1 MRQNDAYLFS
11 LDDKPQDLYCIDAR
25 FYGNI
30 SRFLNHMC
38 EPNLFAC
45 RVFTTHQDLRF
56 PHIAFFAS
64 ENIVAGEELGSQLVF
79 LNVVSKAVTVVQ
91 SLERFSSGPG
101 KDCFLAPYLVSHK
114 HIAKD
119 RQTEAC
125 SQFDPARTEQRLS
138 FDRRAQGPG
147 PGAVRVATL
156 GSWRMLTLGA
166 EYEDTWA
173 LTPAKSG
180 RPPGQ
185 AAKGE
190 PGPEEGED
198 SGAEE
203 PGEPSWKAADAN
215 TVRGYDTVLEMDGL
229 SSAGRR
235 DGVRQLVRKHGILN
249 STPWARGMAR
259 FAEDLPTR
267 YGGGAGGG
275 GRGGPGAGRGGARGG
290 GGGGAPGGQRVYKQ
304 SMAQRART
312 MAIYNPNPVKQNCF
326 TVNRSLFIFREDNLI
341 RKYAKRIT
349 EWPYPSR
356 AGAHS
361 SDKTPMSERLDDTE
375 PYFIG
380 IFCFEA
386 AIKIIAL
393 GFAFHK
399 GSYLRN
405 GWNVMDFV
413 VVLTGLASGFCGFMS
428 CLSTTL
434 VQTEISQQLL
444 DRLPWKLIYQEDAAT
459 AEALA
464 TSSSSPPPL
473 HLVFSPSRLS
483 GEALCLFT
491 LPSPHIPG
499 NNVDIRMTCFQD
511 LDCSSILAE
520 ILAKVGSDFDLRTL
534 RAVRVLRPLK
544 LVSGIPSLQV
554 VLKSIMKAMVPLLQ
568 IGLLLFFAI
577 VMFAI
582 IGVEFYMG
590 KFHTTCFRK
599 DTGERAADWPCG
611 LEPPARMCPNGT
623 ECREYWTGPNFG
635 ITNFDNILFAVL
647 TVFQCITMEGWV
659 DILYSTNDVAGNTWN
674 WLYFIPLIII
684 GSFFMLNLVLGVLS
698 GEFAKERERVEKRQE
713 FLKLRRQQ
721 QIERELTGYLEWICK
736 AEEVLLEEED
746 EIAEEKSP
754 LDGAWYKR
762 KQNLPVLKRNKAK
775 KGKNDLIGAE
785 EGEDPFADISSVAP
799 PGSPFGRASV
809 KSSGKMDSSS
819 YFRRK
824 EKRIRFFIRRMVK
837 AQSFY
842 WIVLCLVGLNT
853 LCVAIVHYDQPKW
866 LTKALYTAEF
876 VFLGLF
882 LTEMTL
888 KMYGLGARNYFHS
901 SFNCFDF
908 GVIVG
913 SICEVIWDMIKP
925 GASFGISVLR
935 ALRLLRIFKVTKYW
949 NSLRNLVVS
958 LLNSMKSIISLLF
971 LLFLFIVVFALLG
984 MQLFGGQFN
993 FEDETPTTNFDTFPA
1008 AILTVFQILTGED
1021 WNAVMYHG
1029 IESQGGVRRGM
1040 FSSVYFIVL
1049 TLFGN
1054 YTLLNV
1060 FLAIAVDNLAN
1071 AQELTKDEEEQEEA
1085 ANKKLALQKALE
1097 VKEVSPMSAANISIA
1112 AKEQQRTAKTM
1123 SVWEQRTN
1131 QLRRHNMRASSEAL
1145 FNELDPEERRR
1156 LSSALHLH
1164 PDMKTHLDRPLVV
1177 EARDSEKPSR
1187 PPEGG
1192 WEEAGD
1198 SQQDGLGDNFHTH
1211 SRKHHRHRDKNG
1223 EGREGGDGRG
1233 GRHHIHHS
1241 RSRDHN
1247 ADSAQT
1253 KERTGDRSHSR
1264 DGGQG
1269 HRHQHQ
1275 AGSPE
1280 EETNDVRGG
1289 GEERGHRHHHSHRP
1303 PKEGNGMIAN
1313 GAQGERR
1320 GKGGGGDSNGERK
1333 ARSSRMVRAQS
1344 TLDGEDCNRNKNGT
1358 KGYRERQPDAE
1369 EDGLASSPLQ
1379 PMRSSLSLGEK
1390 QEDADNQ
1397 KNSTRASQAGLNSNA
1412 IHIPVTITA
1421 PPGETTIIP
1430 MNNIDCDN
1438 FQLSEEK
1445 KDLEEEEAANGPRQI
1460 LPYSSM
1466 FVFGQTNPVEYIVN
1480 PDNPYSCGC
1489 GVLWLCHY
1497 VVNLRYFEMCI
1508 LVVITMSSIALA
1520 AEDPVQT
1527 NAPHNNVLKYLDYVF
1542 TGVFTFEMVIKYITQ
1557 TNCILNLN
1565 RGTTGKDINTIKSL
1579 RVLRVLRP
1587 LKTIKRL
1594 PKLKAVFDCVV
1605 NSLKNV
1611 LNILIVYILFMF
1623 IFAVIAV
1630 QLFKGKFFYCTDE
1643 SKSLEKDCRGQFL
1656 EYDRDDVTAQVREWK
1671 KYDFHYDNV
1680 LWAFLT
1686 LFTVSTGEGWPM
1698 VLKHSVDATY
1708 EDQGPNPGFRMETSI
1723 FYVVYFVVF
1732 PFFFVNI
1739 FVALII
1745 ITFQEQGDKA
1755 MSECSLEKNERA
1767 CIDFAINAKPLT
1779 RYMPENKQSF
1789 QYKMWKFV
1797 VSPPFE
1803 YAIMT
1808 LIALNTVVLM
1818 MKFYGAPYLYEA
1830 MLKYLNIVFTALFT
1844 LECILKI
1851 IAFGPLNYLKAAW
1864 NVFDFVTVLG
1874 SITDILVTEIKDKMI
1889 NLSFLRLFRAARLI
1903 KLLRQ
1908 GYTIRI
1914 LLWTFVQSFK
1924 ALPYVCLLIAMLF
1937 FIYAIIGMQVFG
1949 NIELIDDNAINHH
1962 NNFQTFFQALTLLFR
1977 SATGEAWH
1985 EIMLACLSDR
1995 PCDKLSGNTGNE
2007 CGSDFAYFYFVSFI
2021 FLCSFLM
2028 LNLFVAV
2035 IMDNFEYLTRDASIL
2050 GPHHLDEFIRV
2061 WAEYDPAACGR
2072 ICYQDMYK
2080 LLRFIS
2086 PPLGLGKKCP
2096 NRVAYKWESVMQLN
2110 NPQVVPVGT
2119 AYLLACSLNR
2129 LVKMNMPI
2137 ADDNTVQFTSTL
2149 MALIRTALEIKL
2161 ASGVLAQ
2168 RLCDADLKREIN
2180 RVWPNLSQK
2189 TVDLLVTPHKYNE
2202 LTVGK
2207 VYAALMI
2214 FDYYKQNRAK
2224 RLQQQ
2229 NSSVGPQSK
2238 LGALFRPVLPLTHI
2252 LEVEPPIS
2260 SPKHPFPPLHEQEA
2274 KLEALP
2280 TTNTTT
2286 TTTSVNR
2293 DTILN
2298 QRSAIKHSQSGDV
2311 SQSAQRPKGRRKLQ
2325 RGQSEDVPY
2334 STRPQEQVELKQVE
2348 NISDTEAYPSLEGHC
2363 KAASLP
2369 RLNAEYYP
2377 IVDLSPIRRS
2387 ASSLTQQR
2395 HQEVGLREYDLERP
2409 GLAQSSTG
2417 PGQVQGQDRAHHHH
2431 HHHRCHRRR
2440 DKDKDKKQKSLDR
2453 AGSVQPSST
2462 VGSFTDPS
2470 AEGLSRERARE
2481 RDRSRPHERRHH
2493 SSAGE
2498 KQRYYSC
2505 ERYGSREQCHT
2516 KSAGPSRSTS
2526 PGEGQDT
2533 GLLKQHGSSVL
2544 KAGPGTLPSGSSTP
2558 GRGRRQL
2565 PQTPL
2570 TPRPAVAYKTAN
2582 SSPLPSSAS
2591 TATTGHQTRFSRGLS
2606 EHDRL
2611 VGGYDESPIPVT
2623 RIGSDPNLNRQP
2635 QAASQQ
2641 ALLEEA
2647 EDFQDNVSSHGGG
2660 RSARTTAS
2668 TTASASHGTAAAP
2681 VTVPTTQGRAGVV
2694 PNGYHFTLGVN
2705 SASGPGSRATGSLRE
2720 REEEDCAVQCE
2731 KLHHLHYTHTAGSL
2745 RPVHLPN

>member
-1 MRQNDAYLFS
+1 
-11 LDDKPQDLYCIDAR
+11 
-25 FYGNI
+25 
-30 SRFLNHMC
+30 
-38 EPNLFAC
+38 
-45 RVFTTHQDLRF
+45 
-56 PHIAFFAS
+56 
-64 ENIVAGEELGSQLVF
+64 
-79 LNVVSKAVTVVQ
+79 
-91 SLERFSSGPG
+91 
-101 KDCFLAPYLVSHK
+101 
-114 HIAKD
+114 
-119 RQTEAC
+119 
-125 SQFDPARTEQRLS
+125 
-138 FDRRAQGPG
+138 
-147 PGAVRVATL
+147 
-156 GSWRMLTLGA
+156 
-166 EYEDTWA
+166 
-173 LTPAKSG
+173 
-180 RPPGQ
+180 
-185 AAKGE
+185 
-190 PGPEEGED
+190 
-198 SGAEE
+198 
-203 PGEPSWKAADAN
+203 
-215 TVRGYDTVLEMDGL
+215 
-229 SSAGRR
+229 
-235 DGVRQLVRKHGILN
+235 
-249 STPWARGMAR
+249 MAR
-259 FAEDLPTR
+259 FSEDLPSR

-275 GRGGPGAGRGGARGG
+275 GGRGGGPGAGRGGARGG
-290 GGGGAPGGQRVYKQ
+290 GAPGGQRMYKQ

-326 TVNRSLFIFREDNLI
+326 TVNRSLFIFREDNAI
-341 RKYAKRIT
+341 RKCAKRIT
-349 EWPYPSR
+349 EWPPFEYMILATIIANCIVLALEQHLP
-356 AGAHS
+356 A

-413 VVLTGLASGFCGFMS
+413 VVLTG
-428 CLSTTL
+428 
-434 VQTEISQQLL
+434 I
-444 DRLPWKLIYQEDAAT
+444 
-459 AEALA
+459 LA
-464 TSSSSPPPL
+464 T
-473 HLVFSPSRLS
+473 
-483 GEALCLFT
+483 
-491 LPSPHIPG
+491 
-499 NNVDIRMTCFQD
+499 
-511 LDCSSILAE
+511 
-520 ILAKVGSDFDLRTL
+520 VGSDFDLRTL

-590 KFHTTCFRK
+590 KFHTTCFRI
-599 DTGERAADWPCG
+599 DTGEEAADWPCG
-611 LEPPARMCPNGT
+611 VEPPARLCPNGT
-623 ECREYWTGPNFG
+623 VCREYWTGPNFG

-659 DILYSTNDVAGNTWN
+659 EILYSTNDVAGNTWN

-762 KQNLPVLKRNKAK
+762 KQNIPVMKRNKVK
-775 KGKNDLIGAE
+775 KGKSDLIGAE

-819 YFRRK
+819 YFKRK

-853 LCVAIVHYDQPKW
+853 LCVAIVHYDQPEW
-866 LTKALYTAEF
+866 LTRALYTAEF

-882 LTEMTL
+882 LSEMTL

-913 SICEVIWDMIKP
+913 SIFEVIWDMIKP

-993 FEDETPTTNFDTFPA
+993 FEKETPTTNFDTFPA

-1097 VKEVSPMSAANISIA
+1097 VKEVSPLSAANISIA
-1112 AKEQQRTAKTM
+1112 AFVKQNRDSISRRSSINSIQSPKEQQRGAKTM
-1123 SVWEQRTN
+1123 SIWEQRTN
-1131 QLRRHNMRASSEAL
+1131 QLRRHNMRASTEAL
-1145 FNELDPEERRR
+1145 FNELDPEERLRV
-1156 LSSALHLH
+1156 SSALHLH

-1177 EARDSEKPSR
+1177 DAMNGDMPARS
-1187 PPEGG
+1187 PEGTREDVCDPRHEG
-1192 WEEAGD
+1192 VAE
-1198 SQQDGLGDNFHTH
+1198 SHHSH
-1211 SRKHHRHRDKNG
+1211 SRRHHHHRDRN
-1223 EGREGGDGRG
+1223 GDGGNGRS
-1233 GRHHIHHS
+1233 GRHHTHHS
-1241 RSRDHN
+1241 RSKDHN
-1247 ADSAQT
+1247 SAHI
-1253 KERTGDRSHSR
+1253 KE
-1264 DGGQG
+1264 
-1269 HRHQHQ
+1269 

-1280 EETNDVRGG
+1280 DESNDARAA
-1289 GEERGHRHHHSHRP
+1289 GEERRHRHHHSHRP
-1303 PKEGNGMIAN
+1303 SKEGNGMLLN
-1313 GAQGERR
+1313 GERR
-1320 GKGGGGDSNGERK
+1320 SKAGGDSNGERNQYREENK
-1333 ARSSRMVRAQS
+1333 
-1344 TLDGEDCNRNKNGT
+1344 RNKNGHR
-1358 KGYRERQPDAE
+1358 GHRDSDAE
-1369 EDGLASSPLQ
+1369 EGLTSSPLH
-1379 PMRSSLSLGEK
+1379 PRCSILSLGDK
-1390 QEDADNQ
+1390 QEDVDNQ
-1397 KNSTRASQAGLNSNA
+1397 KNSSRASQAGLNSST
-1412 IHIPVTITA
+1412 IRIPVTITA
-1421 PPGETTIIP
+1421 PPGETTVIP

-1438 FQLSEEK
+1438 LQLEK
-1445 KDLEEEEAANGPRQI
+1445 KDLEEQEEDANRPRQI

-1466 FVFGQTNPVEYIVN
+1466 FVFGQTNPVRR
-1480 PDNPYSCGC
+1480 
-1489 GVLWLCHY
+1489 LCHY

-1508 LVVITMSSIALA
+1508 LLVITMSSIALA
-1520 AEDPVQT
+1520 AEDPVQA
-1527 NAPHNNVLKYLDYVF
+1527 NAPRNNVLKYLDYVF
-1542 TGVFTFEMVIKYITQ
+1542 TGVFTFEMVIKMIDLGLLLHPGSYFRDLW
-1557 TNCILNLN
+1557 NILDFIVVSGALVAFACS
-1565 RGTTGKDINTIKSL
+1565 GTKGKDINTIKSL

-1643 SKSLEKDCRGQFL
+1643 SKGLEKDCRGQFL
-1656 EYDRDDVTAQVREWK
+1656 EYDKDDVAAQPREWK
-1671 KYDFHYDNV
+1671 KYEFHYDNV

-1686 LFTVSTGEGWPM
+1686 LFTVSTGEGWPL

-1708 EDQGPNPGFRMETSI
+1708 EDQGPSPGYRMETSI

-1779 RYMPENKQSF
+1779 RYMPENKESF

-1818 MKFYGAPYLYEA
+1818 MKFYGAPDLYES
-1830 MLKYLNIVFTALFT
+1830 MLKYLNILFTALFT

-1949 NIELIDDNAINHH
+1949 NIELNEDTAINHH

-1985 EIMLACLSDR
+1985 EIMLACLSNR
-1995 PCDKLSGNTGNE
+1995 SCDKLSGTPGKE

-2072 ICYQDMYK
+2072 MTYRNMYEMLRDM
-2080 LLRFIS
+2080 S

-2096 NRVAYKWESVMQLN
+2096 PRVAYK
-2110 NPQVVPVGT
+2110 
-2119 AYLLACSLNR
+2119 R
-2129 LVKMNMPI
+2129 LVRMNMPI
-2137 ADDNTVQFTSTL
+2137 AEDNTVHFTSTL

-2168 RLCDADLKREIN
+2168 HLCDIDLKRELN
-2180 RVWPNLSQK
+2180 RVWPSLSQK

-2229 NSSVGPQSK
+2229 HPGGPQSK

-2252 LEVEPPIS
+2252 PEVEPPS
-2260 SPKHPFPPLHEQEA
+2260 PSPKQPSPPRIEPDPRIKESDTTA
-2274 KLEALP
+2274 T
-2280 TTNTTT
+2280 TTNA
-2286 TTTSVNR
+2286 SSLMVNKETLAR
-2293 DTILN
+2293 PN
-2298 QRSAIKHSQSGDV
+2298 QRTAMKHSQSGDV
-2311 SQSAQRPKGRRKLQ
+2311 LQSAQKPKGRRKLQ

-2334 STRPQEQVELKQVE
+2334 SRPQEVVEMKPVE
-2348 NISDTEAYPSLEGHC
+2348 NVSDNEAYPTMDGHC
-2363 KAASLP
+2363 RAASLP
-2369 RLNAEYYP
+2369 RLNAEYYRSHPRHAPGTHLAP
-2377 IVDLSPIRRS
+2377 IVDLSPIKRS
-2387 ASSLTQQR
+2387 ASSLTPQN
-2395 HQEVGLREYDLERP
+2395 HLEGGLSDYNLLRP
-2409 GLAQSSTG
+2409 GTALSPAGS
-2417 PGQVQGQDRAHHHH
+2417 GQVQDRGHHHH
-2431 HHHRCHRRR
+2431 HHHRCRRR
-2440 DKDKDKKQKSLDR
+2440 EKDKKQRSLDG
-2453 AGSVQPSST
+2453 AASVQPSST

-2470 AEGLSRERARE
+2470 AEGLTRERARE

-2498 KQRYYSC
+2498 KHRYYSC
-2505 ERYGSREQCHT
+2505 ERYGSREQCHA

-2526 PGEGQDT
+2526 PGEGPDAGYHRQP
-2533 GLLKQHGSSVL
+2533 GSTVVKLSS
-2544 KAGPGTLPSGSSTP
+2544 SGVTP
-2558 GRGRRQL
+2558 GRSRRQL

-2570 TPRPAVAYKTAN
+2570 TPRPAVTYKTAN
-2582 SSPLPSSAS
+2582 SSPISSS
-2591 TATTGHQTRFSRGLS
+2591 TSAAMLGHQTRFSHGLS
-2606 EHDRL
+2606 EHERL
-2611 VGGYDESPIPVT
+2611 HGCSDESPIPVT
-2623 RIGSDPNLNRQP
+2623 RIGSDPNLNRHP
-2635 QAASQQ
+2635 QGTQQ
-2641 ALLEEA
+2641 AQVEET
-2647 EDFQDNVSSHGGG
+2647 EDFHDAVSSHTDGL
-2660 RSARTTAS
+2660 SARGVAAS
-2668 TTASASHGTAAAP
+2668 TSSASHATAAVPA
-2681 VTVPTTQGRAGVV
+2681 TVPTTQGWAGVV
-2694 PNGYHFTLGVN
+2694 PNGYHFALGVN
-2705 SASGPGSRATGSLRE
+2705 SASAGRGTGSLRE
-2720 REEEDCAVQCE
+2720 RDEEDWC
-2731 KLHHLHYTHTAGSL
+2731 
-2745 RPVHLPN
+2745 

>member
-1 MRQNDAYLFS
+1 MILATIIAN
-11 LDDKPQDLYCIDAR
+11 CIVLA
-25 FYGNI
+25 
-30 SRFLNHMC
+30 
-38 EPNLFAC
+38 
-45 RVFTTHQDLRF
+45 
-56 PHIAFFAS
+56 
-64 ENIVAGEELGSQLVF
+64 
-79 LNVVSKAVTVVQ
+79 
-91 SLERFSSGPG
+91 LEQH
-101 KDCFLAPYLVSHK
+101 L
-114 HIAKD
+114 
-119 RQTEAC
+119 
-125 SQFDPARTEQRLS
+125 PA
-138 FDRRAQGPG
+138 
-147 PGAVRVATL
+147 
-156 GSWRMLTLGA
+156 
-166 EYEDTWA
+166 
-173 LTPAKSG
+173 
-180 RPPGQ
+180 
-185 AAKGE
+185 
-190 PGPEEGED
+190 
-198 SGAEE
+198 
-203 PGEPSWKAADAN
+203 N
-215 TVRGYDTVLEMDGL
+215 
-229 SSAGRR
+229 
-235 DGVRQLVRKHGILN
+235 
-249 STPWARGMAR
+249 
-259 FAEDLPTR
+259 
-267 YGGGAGGG
+267 
-275 GRGGPGAGRGGARGG
+275 
-290 GGGGAPGGQRVYKQ
+290 
-304 SMAQRART
+304 
-312 MAIYNPNPVKQNCF
+312 
-326 TVNRSLFIFREDNLI
+326 
-341 RKYAKRIT
+341 
-349 EWPYPSR
+349 
-356 AGAHS
+356 
-361 SDKTPMSERLDDTE
+361 DKTPMSERLDDTE

-413 VVLTGLASGFCGFMS
+413 VVLTG
-428 CLSTTL
+428 
-434 VQTEISQQLL
+434 I
-444 DRLPWKLIYQEDAAT
+444 
-459 AEALA
+459 LA
-464 TSSSSPPPL
+464 T
-473 HLVFSPSRLS
+473 
-483 GEALCLFT
+483 
-491 LPSPHIPG
+491 
-499 NNVDIRMTCFQD
+499 
-511 LDCSSILAE
+511 
-520 ILAKVGSDFDLRTL
+520 VGADFDLRTL

-590 KFHTTCFRK
+590 KFHTTCFRI
-599 DTGERAADWPCG
+599 DTGEKSADWPCG
-611 LEPPARMCPNGT
+611 LEPPARTCPNGT
-623 ECREYWTGPNFG
+623 ICREYWTGPNFG

-659 DILYSTNDVAGNTWN
+659 DILYNTNDVAGNAWN

-746 EIAEEKSP
+746 EIAEDKSP

-762 KQNLPVLKRNKAK
+762 KQNLPVLKRGKAK

-785 EGEDPFADISSVAP
+785 EGEDPFADISSVPP

-824 EKRIRFFIRRMVK
+824 EKRTRFFIRRMVK

-842 WIVLCLVGLNT
+842 WIVLCVVGLNT
-853 LCVAIVHYDQPKW
+853 LCVAIVHYDQPEW
-866 LTKALYTAEF
+866 LTRALYAAEF

-882 LTEMTL
+882 LTEMSL
-888 KMYGLGARNYFHS
+888 KMYGLGVRNYFHS

-913 SICEVIWDMIKP
+913 SIFEVIWDMIKP

-984 MQLFGGQFN
+984 MQLFGGHFN

-1029 IESQGGVRRGM
+1029 IESQGGVRCGM
-1040 FSSVYFIVL
+1040 YSSVYFIVL

-1097 VKEVSPMSAANISIA
+1097 VKEVSPMSAANISISA
-1112 AKEQQRTAKTM
+1112 FVKQNRDAISRRSSINSIQSPKEQQRSAKSM

-1131 QLRRHNMRASSEAL
+1131 QLRRHNIRSSSEAL
-1145 FNELDPEERRR
+1145 FNELDPEERLRMTT
-1156 LSSALHLH
+1156 ALHLH

-1177 EARDSEKPSR
+1177 EARDGEKPGK
-1187 PPEGG
+1187 PPDGG
-1192 WEEAGD
+1192 QEEVGD
-1198 SQQDGLGDNFHTH
+1198 VLVDNFHTH
-1211 SRKHHRHRDKNG
+1211 SRKHYRHRDKNG
-1223 EGREGGDGRG
+1223 ESREGGDGERG
-1233 GRHHIHHS
+1233 ERHHTHHS
-1241 RSRDHN
+1241 RSRDPN
-1247 ADSAQT
+1247 GNGNQA
-1253 KERTGDRSHSR
+1253 KERRGERSHSR
-1264 DGGQG
+1264 ERGQG
-1269 HRHQHQ
+1269 HRHHHQ
-1275 AGSPE
+1275 GGSPE
-1280 EETNDVRGG
+1280 EEAQGIR
-1289 GEERGHRHHHSHRP
+1289 GEEKGHRHHHSHRTT
-1303 PKEGNGMIAN
+1303 KEGNGIIVN
-1313 GAQGERR
+1313 GAQGEHRVK
-1320 GKGGGGDSNGERK
+1320 GGGGGGDSNGERK
-1333 ARSSRMVRAQS
+1333 ARCSRMIRAQS
-1344 TLDGEDCNRNKNGT
+1344 TLDGDDCKRSKNGT
-1358 KGYRERQPDAE
+1358 KNHWDRHPDAE
-1369 EDGLASSPLQ
+1369 ELGLATSPLQ
-1379 PMRSSLSLGEK
+1379 PMRSSMSLGDK

-1438 FQLSEEK
+1438 FQLNDEK
-1445 KDLEEEEAANGPRQI
+1445 KDLEEEEEEAANGPREM

-1466 FVFGQTNPVEYIVN
+1466 FIFGVTNPVRR
-1480 PDNPYSCGC
+1480 
-1489 GVLWLCHY
+1489 LCHY

-1508 LVVITMSSIALA
+1508 LMVITMSSIALA
-1520 AEDPVQT
+1520 AEDPVQA
-1527 NAPHNNVLKYLDYVF
+1527 NAPRNQVLKYLDYVF
-1542 TGVFTFEMVIKYITQ
+1542 TGVFTFEMVIKMIDLGLLLHPGSYFRDLW
-1557 TNCILNLN
+1557 NILDFIVVSGALVAFACS
-1565 RGTTGKDINTIKSL
+1565 GTKGKDINTIKSL

-1611 LNILIVYILFMF
+1611 LNILIVYMLFMF

-1643 SKSLEKDCRGQFL
+1643 SKALEKDCRGQFL
-1656 EYDRDDVTAQVREWK
+1656 DYDKDDVAAKPREWK
-1671 KYDFHYDNV
+1671 KYEFHYDNV

-1818 MKFYGAPYLYEA
+1818 MKFYGAPDLYES
-1830 MLKYLNIVFTALFT
+1830 MLKYLNILFTALFT
-1844 LECILKI
+1844 LECILKM

-1874 SITDILVTEIKDKMI
+1874 SITDIVVTEVKDKMI

-1949 NIELIDDNAINHH
+1949 NIELNEDTAIYHH

-1985 EIMLACLSDR
+1985 EIMLACLSNR
-1995 PCDKLSGNTGNE
+1995 RCDSLSGTVGKE

-2061 WAEYDPAACGR
+2061 WAEYDPSACGR
-2072 ICYQDMYK
+2072 MNYRDMYEM
-2080 LLRFIS
+2080 LRDMS

-2096 NRVAYKWESVMQLN
+2096 PRVAYK
-2110 NPQVVPVGT
+2110 
-2119 AYLLACSLNR
+2119 R
-2129 LVKMNMPI
+2129 LVRMNMPI
-2137 ADDNTVQFTSTL
+2137 AEDNTVHFTSTL

-2168 RLCDADLKREIN
+2168 HLCDADLKREIK
-2180 RVWPNLSQK
+2180 RVWPSLPQK
-2189 TVDLLVTPHKYNE
+2189 TVDLLVTPPKYNE

-2229 NSSVGPQSK
+2229 NTSGGPQSK

-2252 LEVEPPIS
+2252 LEVQPPVS
-2260 SPKHPFPPLHEQEA
+2260 SPKQPPTTQPEPEV
-2274 KLEALP
+2274 KLVALP
-2280 TTNTTT
+2280 STSLTA
-2286 TTTSVNR
+2286 TTSATR

-2298 QRSAIKHSQSGDV
+2298 QRSGIKHSQSGDV
-2311 SQSAQRPKGRRKLQ
+2311 SQAAQRPKGRRKLQ

-2334 STRPQEQVELKQVE
+2334 STRPQELVELKQVE
-2348 NISDTEAYPSLEGHC
+2348 NISDSEGYPSLEGHSR
-2363 KAASLP
+2363 AASLP

-2387 ASSLTQQR
+2387 ASSLTQQ
-2395 HQEVGLREYDLERP
+2395 HHHEGGLREYNLDRI
-2409 GLAQSSTG
+2409 GQSTTG
-2417 PGQVQGQDRAHHHH
+2417 PGQFQGQDRAHHHH

-2453 AGSVQPSST
+2453 AASVQPSST
-2462 VGSFTDPS
+2462 VDSFTDPS

-2505 ERYGSREQCHT
+2505 ERYGSGEQCHA

-2526 PGEGQDT
+2526 PGEGQ
-2533 GLLKQHGSSVL
+2533 HGSTVGKS
-2544 KAGPGTLPSGSSTP
+2544 GPVTLPSGSSTP
-2558 GRGRRQL
+2558 GRSRRQL

-2570 TPRPAVAYKTAN
+2570 TPRPAVAYKTAY
-2582 SSPLPSSAS
+2582 SSPFQSGAS
-2591 TATTGHQTRFSRGLS
+2591 TSTTGHQTRFSRGLS

-2611 VGGYDESPIPVT
+2611 LGGLEESQLPIT
-2623 RIGSDPNLNRQP
+2623 RIGSDPNLTRQ
-2635 QAASQQ
+2635 QHAASQQ
-2641 ALLEEA
+2641 AGDS
-2647 EDFQDNVSSHGGG
+2647 EDFQDTVSSFEGG

-2668 TTASASHGTAAAP
+2668 TTASASQGTAATP
-2681 VTVPTTQGRAGVV
+2681 VTASAMQGRAGPV

-2705 SASGPGSRATGSLRE
+2705 SASGPGGRGTGSLRE
-2720 REEEDCAVQCE
+2720 RDEDDWC
-2731 KLHHLHYTHTAGSL
+2731 
-2745 RPVHLPN
+2745 

>member
-1 MRQNDAYLFS
+1 
-11 LDDKPQDLYCIDAR
+11 
-25 FYGNI
+25 
-30 SRFLNHMC
+30 
-38 EPNLFAC
+38 
-45 RVFTTHQDLRF
+45 
-56 PHIAFFAS
+56 
-64 ENIVAGEELGSQLVF
+64 
-79 LNVVSKAVTVVQ
+79 
-91 SLERFSSGPG
+91 
-101 KDCFLAPYLVSHK
+101 
-114 HIAKD
+114 
-119 RQTEAC
+119 
-125 SQFDPARTEQRLS
+125 
-138 FDRRAQGPG
+138 
-147 PGAVRVATL
+147 
-156 GSWRMLTLGA
+156 
-166 EYEDTWA
+166 
-173 LTPAKSG
+173 
-180 RPPGQ
+180 
-185 AAKGE
+185 
-190 PGPEEGED
+190 
-198 SGAEE
+198 
-203 PGEPSWKAADAN
+203 
-215 TVRGYDTVLEMDGL
+215 
-229 SSAGRR
+229 
-235 DGVRQLVRKHGILN
+235 
-249 STPWARGMAR
+249 MAR
-259 FAEDLPTR
+259 FADDLPTR
-267 YGGGAGGG
+267 YGGSAGGG
-275 GRGGPGAGRGGARGG
+275 GRGAPGAGRGGARGG
-290 GGGGAPGGQRVYKQ
+290 GGGGQRMYKQ

-312 MAIYNPNPVKQNCF
+312 MAIYNPNPVKQNCL

-349 EWPYPSR
+349 EWPPFEYMILATIIANCIVLALEQHLP
-356 AGAHS
+356 AN
-361 SDKTPMSERLDDTE
+361 DKTPMSERLDDTE

-413 VVLTGLASGFCGFMS
+413 VVLTG
-428 CLSTTL
+428 
-434 VQTEISQQLL
+434 I
-444 DRLPWKLIYQEDAAT
+444 
-459 AEALA
+459 LA
-464 TSSSSPPPL
+464 T
-473 HLVFSPSRLS
+473 
-483 GEALCLFT
+483 
-491 LPSPHIPG
+491 
-499 NNVDIRMTCFQD
+499 
-511 LDCSSILAE
+511 
-520 ILAKVGSDFDLRTL
+520 VGSDFDLRTL

-590 KFHTTCFRK
+590 KFHQSCFK
-599 DTGERAADWPCG
+599 PGDPVAERVVDWPCG
-611 LEPPARMCPNGT
+611 SESPARTCPNGT
-623 ECREYWTGPNFG
+623 VCQEYWTGPNFG

-659 DILYSTNDVAGNTWN
+659 DILYSTNDAVGNNWN

-746 EIAEEKSP
+746 EIAEEKAP
-754 LDGAWYKR
+754 MDGAWYKR
-762 KQNLPVLKRNKAK
+762 KQNLSVLKRGKIK

-785 EGEDPFADISSVAP
+785 EGDDPFADMSSVVP

-809 KSSGKMDSSS
+809 KSGGKMDSSS

-824 EKRIRFFIRRMVK
+824 EKRFRFFIRRMVK

-853 LCVAIVHYDQPKW
+853 LCVAIVHYDQPDW
-866 LTKALYTAEF
+866 LTRALYTAEL

-888 KMYGLGARNYFHS
+888 KMYGLGVRNYFHS

-913 SICEVIWDMIKP
+913 SIFEVIWDMIKP

-1040 FSSVYFIVL
+1040 YSSIYFIVL

-1112 AKEQQRTAKTM
+1112 AFVKQNRDALSRRSSVTSIQSPKEQQRSAKTM

-1131 QLRRHNMRASSEAL
+1131 QLRKHNMKTSTEAL
-1145 FNELDPEERRR
+1145 FNELDPDE
-1156 LSSALHLH
+1156 LLAASSALHLH
-1164 PDMKTHLDRPLVV
+1164 PDMKTHTDRPLVL
-1177 EARDSEKPSR
+1177 E
-1187 PPEGG
+1187 
-1192 WEEAGD
+1192 
-1198 SQQDGLGDNFHTH
+1198 
-1211 SRKHHRHRDKNG
+1211 DKNG
-1223 EGREGGDGRG
+1223 DQPRAGAPEEAAAPGVRDSFHSRRRHHHRDRNGDGGDGQGVR
-1233 GRHHIHHS
+1233 RHSHHG
-1241 RSRDHN
+1241 RSREHN
-1247 ADSAQT
+1247 ADAAQDR
-1253 KERTGDRSHSR
+1253 ERLRPQT
-1264 DGGQG
+1264 
-1269 HRHQHQ
+1269 
-1275 AGSPE
+1275 GSPE
-1280 EETNDVRGG
+1280 
-1289 GEERGHRHHHSHRP
+1289 EERGHRHHRSRRT
-1303 PKEGNGMIAN
+1303 PKEGNGRLTN
-1313 GAQGERR
+1313 GAQDD
-1320 GKGGGGDSNGERK
+1320 GKGRGDNGNGEK
-1333 ARSSRMVRAQS
+1333 KLRSSRIQRDKQAE
-1344 TLDGEDCNRNKNGT
+1344 TED
-1358 KGYRERQPDAE
+1358 DS
-1369 EDGLASSPLQ
+1369 LAGSPLQ
-1379 PMRSSLSLGEK
+1379 LKRSSLTPSEK

-1397 KNSTRASQAGLNSNA
+1397 KNSTRASQAALNSNA
-1412 IHIPVTITA
+1412 VHIPVTITA

-1430 MNNIDCDN
+1430 MNNIDCGN

-1466 FVFGQTNPVEYIVN
+1466 FVFGQTNPVRR
-1480 PDNPYSCGC
+1480 
-1489 GVLWLCHY
+1489 LCHY

-1508 LVVITMSSIALA
+1508 LIVITMSSITLA
-1520 AEDPVQT
+1520 AEDPVEA
-1527 NAPHNNVLKYLDYVF
+1527 NADRNIALKYLDYVF
-1542 TGVFTFEMVIKYITQ
+1542 TGVFTFEMVIKMIDLGLLLHPGSYFRDLW
-1557 TNCILNLN
+1557 NILDFIVVSGALVAFACS
-1565 RGTTGKDINTIKSL
+1565 GTKGKDINTIKSL

-1643 SKSLEKDCRGQFL
+1643 SKGLEKDCRGQFL
-1656 EYDRDDVTAQVREWK
+1656 EYDRKEVTAQPREWK
-1671 KYDFHYDNV
+1671 KYEFHYDNV

-1686 LFTVSTGEGWPM
+1686 LFTVSTGEGWPL

-1708 EDQGPNPGFRMETSI
+1708 EDQGPSPGFRMETSI

-1767 CIDFAINAKPLT
+1767 CIDFAINARPLT

-1797 VSPPFE
+1797 VSSPFE

-1818 MKFYGAPYLYEA
+1818 MKFYDAPVVYES
-1830 MLKYLNIVFTALFT
+1830 MLKYLNIIFTGLFT

-1851 IAFGPLNYLKAAW
+1851 IAFNPLNYLKEPW
-1864 NVFDFVTVLG
+1864 NVFDFVTVIG
-1874 SITDILVTEIKDKMI
+1874 SITDILFTEINNKMI

-1949 NIELIDDNAINHH
+1949 NIELNEETSINHH

-1985 EIMLACLSDR
+1985 EIMLACLSNR
-1995 PCDKLSGNTGNE
+1995 PCDKLSGSSGKE

-2072 ICYQDMYK
+2072 ICYRDMYK
-2080 LLRFIS
+2080 LLRLIS

-2096 NRVAYKWESVMQLN
+2096 NRVAYK
-2110 NPQVVPVGT
+2110 
-2119 AYLLACSLNR
+2119 R
-2129 LVKMNMPI
+2129 LVRMNMPI
-2137 ADDNTVQFTSTL
+2137 ADDNTVHFTSTL

-2168 RLCDADLKREIN
+2168 RLCDADMKREIH
-2180 RVWPNLSQK
+2180 RVWPNLQQK

-2207 VYAALMI
+2207 VYAAHMI

-2224 RLQQQ
+2224 KLQQQ
-2229 NSSVGPQSK
+2229 NPSGISQSK
-2238 LGALFRPVLPLTHI
+2238 LGALFRPVLPFTH
-2252 LEVEPPIS
+2252 LHEPAPPIK
-2260 SPKHPFPPLHEQEA
+2260 P
-2274 KLEALP
+2274 ALP
-2280 TTNTTT
+2280 PEPEPKTQAPPTFTSSTATN
-2286 TTTSVNR
+2286 VDANM
-2293 DTILN
+2293 DAILN
-2298 QRSAIKHSQSGDV
+2298 QRTSIKHSQSGDFSPV
-2311 SQSAQRPKGRRKLQ
+2311 AARLKPRRRLQ
-2325 RGQSEDVPY
+2325 RGQSEDVHFCSRAQERQADPKPENM
-2334 STRPQEQVELKQVE
+2334 SDSEGRPG
-2348 NISDTEAYPSLEGHC
+2348 LESHAR
-2363 KAASLP
+2363 AASLP
-2369 RLNAEYYP
+2369 RLNAEYHRSHPRHAPGTHLAP
-2377 IVDLSPIRRS
+2377 IVDLSPIKRS
-2387 ASSLTQQR
+2387 ASSLTPQQ
-2395 HQEVGLREYDLERP
+2395 VGLREYDLERVD
-2409 GLAQSSTG
+2409 QSRFYAE
-2417 PGQVQGQDRAHHHH
+2417 PDPDPDRTHHHH

-2440 DKDKDKKQKSLDR
+2440 DKDRDRRQKSLDKTSS
-2453 AGSVQPSST
+2453 APPSGT
-2462 VGSFTDPS
+2462 VGSFEDPT
-2470 AEGLSRERARE
+2470 ADGLSRERARE

-2505 ERYGSREQCHT
+2505 ERYGSREPGQAR
-2516 KSAGPSRSTS
+2516 SAGPSRSTS
-2526 PGEGQDT
+2526 PGESQDS
-2533 GLLKQHGSSVL
+2533 GLIKQQGSTVT
-2544 KAGPGTLPSGSSTP
+2544 KPPSGTSAQA
-2558 GRGRRQL
+2558 RGRRQL

-2570 TPRPAVAYKTAN
+2570 TPRPAVAYKTPT
-2582 SSPLPSSAS
+2582 SSAATPSAS
-2591 TATTGHQTRFSRGLS
+2591 TPGSRFVRGAS

-2611 VGGYDESPIPVT
+2611 LAAHEEPKAPVGPDSNP
-2623 RIGSDPNLNRQP
+2623 SRQ
-2635 QAASQQ
+2635 QLDSS
-2641 ALLEEA
+2641 LLEEG
-2647 EDFQDNVSSHGGG
+2647 EDFQDAVSSHGGG
-2660 RSARTTAS
+2660 HSSRSATAPP
-2668 TTASASHGTAAAP
+2668 TAAA
-2681 VTVPTTQGRAGVV
+2681 QGRAAGV
-2694 PNGYHFTLGVN
+2694 PNGYHFTLG
-2705 SASGPGSRATGSLRE
+2705 SAPGSSRGAAGLRE
-2720 REEEDCAVQCE
+2720 REEEDWC
-2731 KLHHLHYTHTAGSL
+2731 
-2745 RPVHLPN
+2745 

>member
-1 MRQNDAYLFS
+1 
-11 LDDKPQDLYCIDAR
+11 
-25 FYGNI
+25 
-30 SRFLNHMC
+30 
-38 EPNLFAC
+38 
-45 RVFTTHQDLRF
+45 
-56 PHIAFFAS
+56 
-64 ENIVAGEELGSQLVF
+64 
-79 LNVVSKAVTVVQ
+79 
-91 SLERFSSGPG
+91 
-101 KDCFLAPYLVSHK
+101 
-114 HIAKD
+114 
-119 RQTEAC
+119 
-125 SQFDPARTEQRLS
+125 
-138 FDRRAQGPG
+138 
-147 PGAVRVATL
+147 
-156 GSWRMLTLGA
+156 
-166 EYEDTWA
+166 
-173 LTPAKSG
+173 
-180 RPPGQ
+180 
-185 AAKGE
+185 
-190 PGPEEGED
+190 
-198 SGAEE
+198 
-203 PGEPSWKAADAN
+203 
-215 TVRGYDTVLEMDGL
+215 
-229 SSAGRR
+229 
-235 DGVRQLVRKHGILN
+235 
-249 STPWARGMAR
+249 MAR

-267 YGGGAGGG
+267 YGGGSGGG
-275 GRGGPGAGRGGARGG
+275 GRGAPGAGRGAAR
-290 GGGGAPGGQRVYKQ
+290 GGGGAPGGQRMYKQ

-312 MAIYNPNPVKQNCF
+312 MAIYNPNPVKQNF
-326 TVNRSLFIFREDNLI
+326 LTVNRSLFIFREDNLI

-349 EWPYPSR
+349 EWPYPSFYMIL
-356 AGAHS
+356 ATIIANCIVLALEQHLPA

-413 VVLTGLASGFCGFMS
+413 VVLTG
-428 CLSTTL
+428 
-434 VQTEISQQLL
+434 I
-444 DRLPWKLIYQEDAAT
+444 
-459 AEALA
+459 LA
-464 TSSSSPPPL
+464 T
-473 HLVFSPSRLS
+473 
-483 GEALCLFT
+483 
-491 LPSPHIPG
+491 
-499 NNVDIRMTCFQD
+499 
-511 LDCSSILAE
+511 
-520 ILAKVGSDFDLRTL
+520 VGSDFDLRTL

-590 KFHTTCFRK
+590 KFHTTCFK
-599 DTGERAADWPCG
+599 VDTGKSNSF
-611 LEPPARMCPNGT
+611 PPARTCPNGT

-736 AEEVLLEEED
+736 AGKL
-746 EIAEEKSP
+746 
-754 LDGAWYKR
+754 
-762 KQNLPVLKRNKAK
+762 VLKRGKAK

-809 KSSGKMDSSS
+809 KSGGKMDSSS

-853 LCVAIVHYDQPKW
+853 LCVAIVHYDQPEW
-866 LTKALYTAEF
+866 LTTALYTAEL

-888 KMYGLGARNYFHS
+888 KMYGLGPRNYFHS

-1097 VKEVSPMSAANISIA
+1097 VKEVSPISAANISIRKNVSISVCLMIFPVDVIPVCS
-1112 AKEQQRTAKTM
+1112 KEQQRSAKAM

-1145 FNELDPEERRR
+1145 FNELDPEERLRM
-1156 LSSALHLH
+1156 SSSLHLH

-1177 EARDSEKPSR
+1177 EARNGDKPSR
-1187 PPEGG
+1187 PAEAGQ
-1192 WEEAGD
+1192 EEAGD
-1198 SQQDGLGDNFHTH
+1198 PRLDGVGENFHQP
-1211 SRKHHRHRDKNG
+1211 SRKHHRHHDRNG
-1223 EGREGGDGRG
+1223 ESKDGGDSRG

-1247 ADSAQT
+1247 ADGTQV
-1253 KERTGDRSHSR
+1253 KERRGERSQSR
-1264 DGGQG
+1264 DGGQS
-1269 HRHQHQ
+1269 HRHHHQ

-1280 EETNDVRGG
+1280 LENDTQGGG

-1313 GAQGERR
+1313 GAD
-1320 GKGGGGDSNGERK
+1320 GKGRGGGGDNNGERK
-1333 ARSSRMVRAQS
+1333 GRCSRMARVQAN
-1344 TLDGEDCNRNKNGT
+1344 LDGDDCKRSKNGSR
-1358 KGYRERQPDAE
+1358 GHRVR
-1369 EDGLASSPLQ
+1369 
-1379 PMRSSLSLGEK
+1379 R
-1390 QEDADNQ
+1390 
-1397 KNSTRASQAGLNSNA
+1397 
-1412 IHIPVTITA
+1412 
-1421 PPGETTIIP
+1421 
-1430 MNNIDCDN
+1430 
-1438 FQLSEEK
+1438 
-1445 KDLEEEEAANGPRQI
+1445 
-1460 LPYSSM
+1460 
-1466 FVFGQTNPVEYIVN
+1466 
-1480 PDNPYSCGC
+1480 
-1489 GVLWLCHY
+1489 LCHY

-1508 LVVITMSSIALA
+1508 LMVITMSSIALA
-1520 AEDPVQT
+1520 AEDPVQA
-1527 NAPHNNVLKYLDYVF
+1527 NAPRNNVLKYLDYVF
-1542 TGVFTFEMVIKYITQ
+1542 TGVFTFEMVIKMIDLGLLLHPGSYFRDLWNILDFIVVSGALVAFACSSLG
-1557 TNCILNLN
+1557 TN
-1565 RGTTGKDINTIKSL
+1565 DINTIKSL

-1643 SKSLEKDCRGQFL
+1643 SKGLEKDCR
-1656 EYDRDDVTAQVREWK
+1656 YVTQNHSNPRVWK
-1671 KYDFHYDNV
+1671 KYEFHYDNV

-1686 LFTVSTGEGWPM
+1686 LFTVSTGEGWPV

-1708 EDQGPNPGFRMETSI
+1708 EDQGPSPGFRMETSI

-1755 MSECSLEKNERA
+1755 MSECSLEKNEVGKKATPPTVFHIVSAIHHKMFPPLEIRA
-1767 CIDFAINAKPLT
+1767 HADPVLNIT
-1779 RYMPENKQSF
+1779 
-1789 QYKMWKFV
+1789 
-1797 VSPPFE
+1797 SPD
-1803 YAIMT
+1803 
-1808 LIALNTVVLM
+1808 
-1818 MKFYGAPYLYEA
+1818 LYES

-1851 IAFGPLNYLKAAW
+1851 IAFGPLNYLKAPW

-1874 SITDILVTEIKDKMI
+1874 SITDILVTEIKLVSV
-1889 NLSFLRLFRAARLI
+1889 NFLRLFRAARLI

-1949 NIELIDDNAINHH
+1949 NIELNEDTAINHH

-1985 EIMLACLSDR
+1985 EIMLSCLSNR
-1995 PCDKLSGNTGNE
+1995 PCDKLSGTLGME

-2072 ICYQDMYK
+2072 MTYRDMYNM
-2080 LLRFIS
+2080 LRDMS

-2096 NRVAYKWESVMQLN
+2096 PRVAYK
-2110 NPQVVPVGT
+2110 
-2119 AYLLACSLNR
+2119 R

-2137 ADDNTVQFTSTL
+2137 ADDNTVHFTSTL

-2161 ASGVLAQ
+2161 ASGERLKLQIPESLA
-2168 RLCDADLKREIN
+2168 IS

-2189 TVDLLVTPHKYNE
+2189 NADLLVTPHKYNE

-2207 VYAALMI
+2207 VYAAHMI

-2229 NSSVGPQSK
+2229 NLSAGPQV
-2238 LGALFRPVLPLTHI
+2238 RI
-2252 LEVEPPIS
+2252 I
-2260 SPKHPFPPLHEQEA
+2260 
-2274 KLEALP
+2274 
-2280 TTNTTT
+2280 
-2286 TTTSVNR
+2286 
-2293 DTILN
+2293 
-2298 QRSAIKHSQSGDV
+2298 V
-2311 SQSAQRPKGRRKLQ
+2311 S
-2325 RGQSEDVPY
+2325 
-2334 STRPQEQVELKQVE
+2334 
-2348 NISDTEAYPSLEGHC
+2348 
-2363 KAASLP
+2363 
-2369 RLNAEYYP
+2369 
-2377 IVDLSPIRRS
+2377 
-2387 ASSLTQQR
+2387 
-2395 HQEVGLREYDLERP
+2395 
-2409 GLAQSSTG
+2409 
-2417 PGQVQGQDRAHHHH
+2417 
-2431 HHHRCHRRR
+2431 
-2440 DKDKDKKQKSLDR
+2440 
-2453 AGSVQPSST
+2453 
-2462 VGSFTDPS
+2462 
-2470 AEGLSRERARE
+2470 RARE

-2505 ERYGSREQCHT
+2505 ERYGSREQYHT

-2526 PGEGQDT
+2526 PGEGPDC
-2533 GLLKQHGSSVL
+2533 GLLT
-2544 KAGPGTLPSGSSTP
+2544 GPVTLPSGSSTP

-2591 TATTGHQTRFSRGLS
+2591 TGTTGHQTRFSRGLS

-2611 VGGYDESPIPVT
+2611 HGSQYESPIPIT
-2623 RIGSDPNLNRQP
+2623 CISSDPNLIRQP
-2635 QAASQQ
+2635 QDASQQ
-2641 ALLEEA
+2641 ALFEET
-2647 EDFQDNVSSHGGG
+2647 EDFQDAVSSHGGG
-2660 RSARTTAS
+2660 HSARTTHS
-2668 TTASASHGTAAAP
+2668 CQVQRTERKPEDGCRKEDTEED
-2681 VTVPTTQGRAGVV
+2681 
-2694 PNGYHFTLGVN
+2694 
-2705 SASGPGSRATGSLRE
+2705 ASGK
-2720 REEEDCAVQCE
+2720 CC
-2731 KLHHLHYTHTAGSL
+2731 
-2745 RPVHLPN
+2745 